1 MSRVGGRE
9 GGGRG
14 RGRGAVVAAARAGL
28 GEQSHRPAALTIA
41 GVGGGGK
48 GAESCCCWSLQ
59 SRLRPVTHSVGA
71 VFIEDRPGRPPE
83 VQGGAEG
90 SGKGD
95 IFKVFNN
102 PCDQG
107 TR

>member
-41 GVGGGGK
+41 GRGGVGGGAKERRAAAAGRC
-48 GAESCCCWSLQ
+48 S
-59 SRLRPVTHSVGA
+59 PV
-71 VFIEDRPGRPPE
+71 
-83 VQGGAEG
+83 
-90 SGKGD
+90 
-95 IFKVFNN
+95 
-102 PCDQG
+102 
-107 TR
+107 

>member
-41 GVGGGGK
+41 GRGGWGGGQRSGELLLLV
-48 GAESCCCWSLQ
+48 AAVPSEACHPLSRCC
-59 SRLRPVTHSVGA
+59 VH
-71 VFIEDRPGRPPE
+71 
-83 VQGGAEG
+83 
-90 SGKGD
+90 
-95 IFKVFNN
+95 
-102 PCDQG
+102 
-107 TR
+107 